1 MTANGTRYLNTHQA
15 GEYLGLSPRTLDRY
29 RVKGSGPIYHRFGG
43 RVRYLAADLDAWA
56 ENRRRTSTSDD
67 GTALAGVGR

>member
-1 MTANGTRYLNTHQA
+1 MTANGNRYLNTHQA

-43 RVRYLAADLDAWA
+43 RIRYVTEDLDAWA

-67 GTALAGVGR
+67 GTALAGARR

>member
-1 MTANGTRYLNTHQA
+1 MTGNGTRYLNTHQA

-29 RVKGSGPIYHRFGG
+29 WVKGSGPIYHRFGG

-67 GTALAGVGR
+67 GTALAGAGR